1 MKKLLG
7 GLNED
12 QRRAV
17 KTTEGPLLVLAG
29 AGTGKTRVIT
39 VRTAFLLNEGVAP
52 ESILLVTFT
61 NKAAREMR
69 ERLKKMVGKKSA
81 ERLTC
86 GTFHSFCIRLLREHH
101 AKLGLPE
108 GFGICDSSDQMTAIK
123 GALRELRIPEQQ
135 VNPRAAQSRISLYK
149 NSCITPDQAIDE
161 AADDWELYVAHC
173 FRKYEEHLV
182 RSRVLD
188 FDDFLLYAMRLLQE
202 NEDVRELLEE
212 RYKYVMI
219 DEYQDTNGPQY
230 GIMHAI
236 VRGHRNLCVVG
247 DDDQSIYGW
256 RGADISKILGFEK
269 DFPGADKVH
278 LGINYRSTEEI
289 IDAANKV
296 IRNNPKRHE
305 KALRSA
311 IGPGATIPIMRMDDE
326 THEASYIATE
336 ISELVRSGQNS
347 YGDIAILVRTAQQ
360 PRAFEA
366 ELRGFEIPYRLVGG
380 MSFFDRKE
388 VRDILSYLRLIANPA
403 DETSFLRIANI
414 PARGIGKTTM
424 DKVVKA
430 ATESGSGAFPT
441 FRRLVEDGTVGG
453 AAAKGFV
460 KLRESLNVAHAYAQQ
475 GDLVFTLTELLNLV
489 EYRAEVD
496 RIYPDDQTRELRWN
510 GVMEILNF
518 AENYQRKSKKPTL
531 TDFLEKL
538 SLDETDRK
546 DKDDDG
552 GDSVTLM
559 TLHSAKGL
567 EFRRVFLVGVEEGI
581 LPHARAAAEDNV
593 DEERR
598 LMYVGVTRAQHE
610 LSISYCAARAKF
622 GKLVPCHP
630 SRFLFEMKEKTPPDD
645 WVASGSAPPPMPPP
659 PKKKAKRKSARRR
672 T

>member
-1 MKKLLG
+1 VKKLLG

-39 VRTAFLLNEGVAP
+39 VRTAFLLSQGVAP

-69 ERLKKMVGKKSA
+69 ERLKKMVGKKA
-81 ERLTC
+81 ESLTC

-135 VNPRAAQSRISLYK
+135 VNPRAAQSRISLFK
-149 NSCITPDQAIDE
+149 NSCIAPDQAIDE
-161 AADDWELYVAHC
+161 AADDWELAVAHC

-188 FDDFLLYAMRLLQE
+188 FDDFLLYAMRLLE
-202 NEDVRELLEE
+202 EHEDVREQLET
-212 RYKYVMI
+212 RYQYVMI

-311 IGPGATIPIMRMDDE
+311 VGPGASIPIMRMDDE
-326 THEASYIATE
+326 THEATYIATE
-336 ISELVRSGQNS
+336 ISELVRSGQNC

-414 PARGIGKTTM
+414 PARGIGKTTI
-424 DKVVKA
+424 DKVIKA
-430 ATESGSGAFPT
+430 ATESGAGAFPT

-460 KLRESLNVAHAYAQQ
+460 RLRESLNVAHAYAQQ
-475 GDLVFTLTELLNLV
+475 GDLVFTLTELLNLI

-518 AENYQRKSKKPTL
+518 AENYQRKAKKPTL
-531 TDFLEKL
+531 TDFLEKM

-567 EFRRVFLVGVEEGI
+567 EFRRVFLVGVEEGN
-581 LPHARAAAEDNV
+581 LPHARAAAEDTI

-598 LMYVGVTRAQHE
+598 LMYVGVTRAQQD

-645 WVASGSAPPPMPPP
+645 WVAAGSAPPPLPPP
-659 PKKKAKRKSARRR
+659 AAKKKAKRKRARRR
-672 T
+672 I